1 MTKTNTRSRIVS
13 ILLVLVMLLTMVP
26 INGVTAN
33 AATTSD
39 GTAGN
44 PRVVTTYEDWKAA
57 MQQSG
62 ETYIKLGADI
72 DTSTMNGGFGLGADE
87 WIRVQANIHL
97 DLNGYKLT
105 LLKSKISSVSV
116 YFIRVMTDSLTIE
129 DSRGGGEI
137 VGLHEVTDRYVQ
149 LIEVD
154 KDAKLTL
161 NSGKL
166 YLKINDRSRM
176 PNATI
181 YFGGTVEINGG
192 TVSISKYGERD
203 ETESSITQENY
214 ALEAMNSSTGGNA
227 VIKDGTLDGRV
238 LLKAV
243 AKASGVADN
252 VITGGDFKKSIYI
265 RKDKNVTGDV
275 PLNVSIQGGTYHY
288 TPGYYTFPNSDLYYP
303 GEKMSDPSELF
314 QFATLGFRDGA
325 KYYDGSVYSVFS
337 GNSDFNCDMNAFASM
352 FPKNVIITA
361 EGQEYDYYDVSDDEP
376 QHIIVNDAT
385 FTGSSSALDLARLLN
400 SHYKTIT
407 VTTVPE
413 DALKDM
419 KLTVG
424 DGTPLPAKGNST
436 VYGDVTL
443 GSNGTLTKNVYITAR
458 GNKQL
463 KEMYYSNP
471 SKIDFGYRLNIFKD
485 GERVDYTGVISQTY
499 AAVGDEISVSV
510 QLPNFKFEEGV
521 YTFRLGLHSDLR
533 GSEAQVGKT
542 LVGLWKLTAKEA
554 VDLPIDSV
562 ALNVPELK
570 VGDTPGDFTLSGTN
584 TGVSAVTTEWKD
596 IPTTGVVESTDYS
609 AFVRLKAENGYV
621 FDANTNVT
629 LIGDYWGSNTGI
641 SSDGKTMTVLVG
653 VRILHKHTF
662 GEWKDIGNSEYHV
675 RNCSCLAQE
684 KEPHTWKYDE
694 SLDKYKCTKCGH
706 TIDGEKERITYVYA
720 SPRSPIAGEHPGD
733 YTPAEWVKIGGANYK
748 VESIVWK
755 NEDGSDVTTFE
766 AGKIYKG
773 TVTFKAD
780 TGFAFDGDRI
790 YSNNIFDSSN
800 AEVVGNY
807 TLADG
812 GTTLTATFKLKDANV
827 VKPGLQVKVKLPTLN
842 DKIGQNLPA
851 AELVGT
857 NLPENVELVYSVFKD
872 NLLGEEITDPNY
884 KVKSNQKYLYMVWL
898 KVGDSTDI
906 TEITKM
912 YNVSYEVTDG
922 GDAETYTDF
931 VGYGVLATY
940 QIPDTSKINSV
951 ALTVTAPKY
960 GEAPATTATG
970 ANDTLYTV
978 GTPTWSPAVTDG
990 KFGAAAY
997 TVSIPVTA
1005 AEGYSFDANCFYTVN
1020 GYVATYADGKVSYT
1034 FPALTAPHKHSYGTW
1049 TMLDDSQHSRSCTCG
1064 DMQLEAHTFSAW
1076 TKVDES
1082 THSRTCSKCKK
1093 SGEATN
1099 YTETAKHTW
1108 GWVVDQE
1115 AALNQPGKQ
1124 HEECTGC
1131 HAKRSENT
1139 EIPALRD
1146 YAVTVT
1152 GGTATVAAGTTITR
1166 AVEGVEVTVTAD
1178 EPETGKAF
1186 DKWIVKAGGVTLANE
1201 TSATTTFTMPGNDV
1215 KIEATYKDAP
1225 PSHSV
1230 YVGMTYTA
1238 GNFIY
1243 QITSIDTATLGQS
1256 KVIGVVAAKKNKIT
1270 KITILDRADC
1280 KGYGLNVTAV
1290 GDKAFKSMK
1299 KLKKVTFG
1307 SNVKVIGKNAFSN
1320 CKKLDKISFKNVT
1333 TIGNDAF
1340 AGCKVLKKLTIG
1352 NKVTVIGKNA
1362 FKKCSKLKTVV
1373 IGKAVKTISS
1383 KAFIGDNK
1391 IKKITFKGKKLK
1403 TVKKNAFSKKAKK
1416 NIKSKKTKLKGNK
1429 KAIKLF
1435 KKKLK
1440 IK

>member
-1 MTKTNTRSRIVS
+1 
-13 ILLVLVMLLTMVP
+13 
-26 INGVTAN
+26 
-33 AATTSD
+33 
-39 GTAGN
+39 
-44 PRVVTTYEDWKAA
+44 
-57 MQQSG
+57 
-62 ETYIKLGADI
+62 
-72 DTSTMNGGFGLGADE
+72 MNGGFGLGADE

-510 QLPNFKFEEGV
+510 QLPNLKFEEGV

-596 IPTTGVVESTDYS
+596 IPTTGVVERTD
-609 AFVRLKAENGYV
+609 
-621 FDANTNVT
+621 
-629 LIGDYWGSNTGI
+629 
-641 SSDGKTMTVLVG
+641 
-653 VRILHKHTF
+653 
-662 GEWKDIGNSEYHV
+662 
-675 RNCSCLAQE
+675 
-684 KEPHTWKYDE
+684 
-694 SLDKYKCTKCGH
+694 
-706 TIDGEKERITYVYA
+706 
-720 SPRSPIAGEHPGD
+720 
-733 YTPAEWVKIGGANYK
+733 
-748 VESIVWK
+748 
-755 NEDGSDVTTFE
+755 
-766 AGKIYKG
+766 
-773 TVTFKAD
+773 
-780 TGFAFDGDRI
+780 
-790 YSNNIFDSSN
+790 
-800 AEVVGNY
+800 
-807 TLADG
+807 
-812 GTTLTATFKLKDANV
+812 
-827 VKPGLQVKVKLPTLN
+827 
-842 DKIGQNLPA
+842 
-851 AELVGT
+851 
-857 NLPENVELVYSVFKD
+857 
-872 NLLGEEITDPNY
+872 
-884 KVKSNQKYLYMVWL
+884 
-898 KVGDSTDI
+898 
-906 TEITKM
+906 
-912 YNVSYEVTDG
+912 
-922 GDAETYTDF
+922 
-931 VGYGVLATY
+931 
-940 QIPDTSKINSV
+940 
-951 ALTVTAPKY
+951 
-960 GEAPATTATG
+960 
-970 ANDTLYTV
+970 
-978 GTPTWSPAVTDG
+978 
-990 KFGAAAY
+990 
-997 TVSIPVTA
+997 
-1005 AEGYSFDANCFYTVN
+1005 
-1020 GYVATYADGKVSYT
+1020 
-1034 FPALTAPHKHSYGTW
+1034 
-1049 TMLDDSQHSRSCTCG
+1049 
-1064 DMQLEAHTFSAW
+1064 
-1076 TKVDES
+1076 
-1082 THSRTCSKCKK
+1082 
-1093 SGEATN
+1093 
-1099 YTETAKHTW
+1099 
-1108 GWVVDQE
+1108 
-1115 AALNQPGKQ
+1115 
-1124 HEECTGC
+1124 
-1131 HAKRSENT
+1131 
-1139 EIPALRD
+1139 
-1146 YAVTVT
+1146 
-1152 GGTATVAAGTTITR
+1152 
-1166 AVEGVEVTVTAD
+1166 
-1178 EPETGKAF
+1178 
-1186 DKWIVKAGGVTLANE
+1186 
-1201 TSATTTFTMPGNDV
+1201 
-1215 KIEATYKDAP
+1215 
-1225 PSHSV
+1225 
-1230 YVGMTYTA
+1230 
-1238 GNFIY
+1238 
-1243 QITSIDTATLGQS
+1243 
-1256 KVIGVVAAKKNKIT
+1256 
-1270 KITILDRADC
+1270 
-1280 KGYGLNVTAV
+1280 
-1290 GDKAFKSMK
+1290 
-1299 KLKKVTFG
+1299 
-1307 SNVKVIGKNAFSN
+1307 
-1320 CKKLDKISFKNVT
+1320 
-1333 TIGNDAF
+1333 
-1340 AGCKVLKKLTIG
+1340 
-1352 NKVTVIGKNA
+1352 
-1362 FKKCSKLKTVV
+1362 
-1373 IGKAVKTISS
+1373 
-1383 KAFIGDNK
+1383 
-1391 IKKITFKGKKLK
+1391 
-1403 TVKKNAFSKKAKK
+1403 
-1416 NIKSKKTKLKGNK
+1416 
-1429 KAIKLF
+1429 
-1435 KKKLK
+1435 
-1440 IK
+1440 

>member
-26 INGVTAN
+26 ITGVTAS
-33 AATTSD
+33 AAGTSWTTV
-39 GTAGN
+39 N
-44 PRVVTTYEDWKAA
+44 TYDQLKAA

-325 KYYDGSVYSVFS
+325 KYSDGSVYSVFS

-361 EGQEYDYYDVSDDEP
+361 EGQEYDYYDVRDDEP

-385 FTGSSSALDLARLLN
+385 FTGSSSALDLAHLVN

-407 VTTVPE
+407 VTTLPE

-443 GSNGTLTKNVYITAR
+443 GSDGTLTKNVYITAR

-510 QLPNFKFEEGV
+510 QLRDFKFEEGV

-562 ALNVPELK
+562 ALNVPKLK
-570 VGDTPGDFTLSGTN
+570 EGAASGDNFTLSGTN
-584 TGVSAVTTEWKD
+584 TGVSTINTVWEGIPASGAVAGNFYAARITLTAKDGYAFNTNTKVKLNGDYLSTGSGIDNGGAGMIVYVNVPVRHEHTYGAWQIAGNGNVHFRKCSCGVQEEKPHEWKYLE
-596 IPTTGVVESTDYS
+596 G
-609 AFVRLKAENGYV
+609 
-621 FDANTNVT
+621 
-629 LIGDYWGSNTGI
+629 
-641 SSDGKTMTVLVG
+641 
-653 VRILHKHTF
+653 
-662 GEWKDIGNSEYHV
+662 
-675 RNCSCLAQE
+675 Q
-684 KEPHTWKYDE
+684 
-694 SLDKYKCTKCGH
+694 DKYKCTVCGYE
-706 TIDGEKERITYVYA
+706 IDGEKDRITYVYA

-733 YTPAEWVKIGGANYK
+733 YTPAEWVEIGGANYK

-755 NEDGSDVTTFE
+755 NMDDTDVTTFE
-766 AGKIYKG
+766 SGKIYKG

-790 YSNNIFDSSN
+790 YASKIFNTSN
-800 AEVVGNY
+800 AEVVDNY

-812 GTTLTATFKLKDANV
+812 GTTLTATFKLKDENV
-827 VKPGLQVKVKLPTLN
+827 VRPGLKAKVKLPTLN
-842 DKIGQNLPA
+842 DKIGQSLPA
-851 AELVGT
+851 VELVDT
-857 NLPENVELVYSVFKD
+857 TLPENVTFTYNVYENDISTEV
-872 NLLGEEITDPNY
+872 TDPDY
-884 KVKSNQKYLYMVWL
+884 KVKPNQKYFYLVWL
-898 KVGDSTDI
+898 KLGDSTDI
-906 TEITKM
+906 TEITKT

-922 GDAETYTDF
+922 GDAETCTDF
-931 VGYGVLATY
+931 VGYGVLAMY
-940 QIPDTSKINSV
+940 QTPDTSKINSV

-978 GTPTWSPAVTDG
+978 GTPTWTPAETDG
-990 KFGAAAY
+990 KFGANTY

-1005 AEGYSFDANCFYTVN
+1005 ASGYSFDENGIYTIN

-1034 FPALTAPHKHSYGTW
+1034 FP
-1049 TMLDDSQHSRSCTCG
+1049 
-1064 DMQLEAHTFSAW
+1064 QL
-1076 TKVDES
+1076 
-1082 THSRTCSKCKK
+1082 
-1093 SGEATN
+1093 
-1099 YTETAKHTW
+1099 
-1108 GWVVDQE
+1108 
-1115 AALNQPGKQ
+1115 
-1124 HEECTGC
+1124 
-1131 HAKRSENT
+1131 
-1139 EIPALRD
+1139 
-1146 YAVTVT
+1146 
-1152 GGTATVAAGTTITR
+1152 
-1166 AVEGVEVTVTAD
+1166 
-1178 EPETGKAF
+1178 
-1186 DKWIVKAGGVTLANE
+1186 
-1201 TSATTTFTMPGNDV
+1201 
-1215 KIEATYKDAP
+1215 
-1225 PSHSV
+1225 SHSV

-1270 KITILDRADC
+1270 KITIPDRADC
-1280 KGYGLNVTAV
+1280 KGYRL
-1290 GDKAFKSMK
+1290 
-1299 KLKKVTFG
+1299 
-1307 SNVKVIGKNAFSN
+1307 
-1320 CKKLDKISFKNVT
+1320 NVT
-1333 TIGNDAF
+1333 TIGNNAF
-1340 AGCKVLKKLTIG
+1340 AGCKALEKLTIG

>member
-13 ILLVLVMLLTMVP
+13 ILLVLAMLLTMVP
-26 INGVTAN
+26 INAVTAS
-33 AATTSD
+33 AATTGD
-39 GTAGN
+39 GTKGN
-44 PRVVTTYEDWKAA
+44 PFVVTTYEDWKAA

-314 QFATLGFRDGA
+314 QFATLGFSDGA
-325 KYYDGSVYSVFS
+325 KYSDGSVYSVFS
-337 GNSDFNCDMNAFASM
+337 GNSDFNYDMNAFASM
-352 FPKNVIITA
+352 FHKNAIITA
-361 EGQEYDYYDVSDDEP
+361 EGQEYDYLDVRDDEP

-385 FTGSSSALDLARLLN
+385 FTGSSTALDLARLVN
-400 SHYKTIT
+400 SHYKTVT
-407 VTTVPE
+407 VTTLPE

-424 DGTPLPAKGNST
+424 DGTPLPAKGTST
-436 VYGDVTL
+436 VSGDVTL
-443 GSNGTLTKNVYITAR
+443 GSDGTLTKNVYISAL

-485 GERVDYTGVISQTY
+485 GKRVDYTGVISQTY

-596 IPTTGVVESTDYS
+596 IPATGVVESTDYS

-662 GEWKDIGNSEYHV
+662 GEWKDLGNSEYHV

-694 SLDKYKCTKCGH
+694 SLDKYKCTVCGH

-884 KVKSNQKYLYMVWL
+884 KVKSNQQYLYMVWL

-931 VGYGVLATY
+931 VGYGVLAMY

-970 ANDTLYTV
+970 ANDTRYTV

-997 TVSIPVTA
+997 TVSIPVTV
-1005 AEGYSFDANCFYTVN
+1005 AEGYSFDANCVYTVN
-1020 GYVATYADGKVSYT
+1020 GYVATYADNKVSYT
-1034 FPALTAPHKHSYGTW
+1034 FPALTAPHKHSYGIW

-1064 DMQLEAHTFSAW
+1064 DMQFEAHTFSAW
-1076 TKVDES
+1076 MKVDES

-1093 SGEATN
+1093 SGETTN
-1099 YTETAKHTW
+1099 YTETAEHTW
-1108 GWVVDQE
+1108 AWVVDQE

-1131 HAKRSENT
+1131 HAKCSENT

-1166 AVEGVEVTVTAD
+1166 AMEGVEVTVTAD
-1178 EPETGKAF
+1178 APETGKVF
-1186 DKWIVKAGGVTLANE
+1186 DKWVVKAGGVTLANE

-1225 PSHSV
+1225 PSHTHSYGV

-1270 KITILDRADC
+1270 KVTIPDRADC

-1290 GDKAFKSMK
+1290 GD
-1299 KLKKVTFG
+1299 
-1307 SNVKVIGKNAFSN
+1307 NAF
-1320 CKKLDKISFKNVT
+1320 V
-1333 TIGNDAF
+1333 
-1340 AGCKVLKKLTIG
+1340 GCKVLKKLTIG

-1403 TVKKNAFSKKAKK
+1403 TVNKNAFSKKAKK

-1435 KKKLK
+1435 KKKLE